1 MAKTLMDF
9 CYGLHTPFYSARV
22 IGRVEP
28 RERVH
33 VPVCHLNM
41 IMVDLRTFG
50 VVSLAVLAAT
60 AQGAP
65 RRALY
70 SNADRSGALRRQAP
84 PPPDSAALSSAHS
97 YATQYA
103 PPADSGYLSKAN
115 SYATAWDGRARGD
128 APPKATTP
136 PPPATPSP
144 PPAQR
149 PGDQAKPVASGAL
162 SSANSYATQYAPSE
176 AQPYLSQAHSYA
188 TAWSG

>member
-33 VPVCHLNM
+33 VPVCHLSM

-84 PPPDSAALSSAHS
+84 PPPDSAAAWRDALACTFAGGAEPRAQRH
-97 YATQYA
+97 TEH
-103 PPADSGYLSKAN
+103 L
-115 SYATAWDGRARGD
+115 ATAAVGVVDVPVIQRI
-128 APPKATTP
+128 
-136 PPPATPSP
+136 PATAVLPSDDTCIQ
-144 PPAQR
+144 QR
-149 PGDQAKPVASGAL
+149 G
-162 SSANSYATQYAPSE
+162 E
-176 AQPYLSQAHSYA
+176 AGQLLQPWRTGVDAREH
-188 TAWSG
+188 